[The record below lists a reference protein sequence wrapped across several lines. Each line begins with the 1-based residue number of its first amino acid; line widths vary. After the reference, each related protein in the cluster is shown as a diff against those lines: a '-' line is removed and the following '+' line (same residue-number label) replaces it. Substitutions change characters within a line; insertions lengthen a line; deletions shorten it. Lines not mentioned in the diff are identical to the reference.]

1 MQHLRGRLDEF
12 LQLCADAADDELP
25 SVISTIAESWRVAW
39 PRLKDQLSLPAAGN
53 LAAGIVHHVHEKRR
67 FERFLSMEEAAKRL
81 AISRK
86 TIYRHK
92 RLYPFVVQVGP
103 RSWRVDETLL
113 DQYLQRRRL

>member
-1 MQHLRGRLDEF
+1 VAAPQSSWSAWRTRFAGRT
-12 LQLCADAADDELP
+12 C
-25 SVISTIAESWRVAW
+25 R
-39 PRLKDQLSLPAAGN
+39 SLPAAGN